1 LLTPTQCPG
10 ILTRTKTDNP
20 LLRRTDVQGS
30 GAVESIHA
38 EAAGT
43 RKALERVP
51 FEKAEW
57 APHEKSM
64 TLGRLAGHLA
74 EAPSWE
80 VSILT
85 TEEFDIAPPDGGG
98 YAPPVFESLDD
109 ILGAFDRGVSEIE
122 AALPDLTDKALAEHW
137 SLKSGGEEIMGGPRT
152 RFFTNMV
159 TSHII
164 HHRGQLTV
172 YLRLYDVP
180 VPGMYG
186 PSADEH

>member
-1 LLTPTQCPG
+1 MSMAQTMLEQF
-10 ILTRTKTDNP
+10 K
-20 LLRRTDVQGS
+20 Q
-30 GAVESIHA
+30 

-64 TLGRLAGHLA
+64 TLGRLAGHIA
-74 EAPSWE
+74 EMPAWG

-85 TEEFDIAPPDGGG
+85 TDEFDMAPPDGEP
-98 YAPPVFESLDD
+98 YKPPVHESIDD
-109 ILGAFDRGVSEIE
+109 VLATFDQGVSAVE
-122 AALPDLTDKALAEHW
+122 AALPGVTDEAWADHW
-137 SLKSGGEEIMGGPRT
+137 SLKSGGEEVMGGPRGELF
-152 RFFTNMV
+152 RNMV
-159 TSHII
+159 TNHII

-172 YLRLYDVP
+172 YLRLCDVP

-186 PSADEH
+186 PSADEKEGGQ

>member
-1 LLTPTQCPG
+1 MSKAQEMLDQF
-10 ILTRTKTDNP
+10 TR
-20 LLRRTDVQGS
+20 
-30 GAVESIHA
+30 

-74 EAPSWE
+74 EAPSWG

-85 TEEFDIAPPDGGG
+85 TEGLDMAPAGGEGG
-98 YAPPVFESLDD
+98 YTPPVFESLDD
-109 ILGAFDRGVSEIE
+109 ILGAFDQGVSEIE
-122 AALPDLTDKALAEHW
+122 AALPDLTDEALAEHW
-137 SLKSGGEEIMGGPRT
+137 SLKSGGEEIMGGPRGG
-152 RFFTNMV
+152 FFANMV

-164 HHRGQLTV
+164 HHRGQLSV
-172 YLRLYDVP
+172 YLRLCDVP